1 MNKCIA
7 KCVAGVAAFG
17 VLAVLNVACAGGA
30 TFVVTVQSAADWTV
44 DGQADPTLQL
54 VRGET
59 YVFDLQNVGA
69 QHPFFIKSVNTNGT
83 GNAFS
88 DGVTNNG
95 AFGNTDISFTVPMN
109 APSTLFYN
117 CSTHSAMAGQLT
129 IVDPVKLPL
138 FKNGYEGL

>member
-17 VLAVLNVACAGGA
+17 ALAVLNVACAGGA

-69 QHPFFIKSVNTNGT
+69 QHPFFIKSVNSSGT

-95 AFGNTDISFTVPMN
+95 ATGNTDVTFTVPMN